1 MSGKACS
8 KCEKNNP
15 NLRERPPLLAS
26 STHHRIPSLST
37 RLSVQPYF
45 NSPSS
50 SKDAQFSTSLLHS
63 PVASLTHKRPL
74 ASFSAFFRRV
84 YLVKPF
90 SSWMWFYLLKKKKAR
105 GVLTVL
111 RLLWKLPANDLQYFY
126 SRYAFPNL
134 YFGCFPTL
142 FWRGGFKKA
151 ASYSTTALV
160 NVPPS
165 NQ

>member
-1 MSGKACS
+1 MTWVQFRAWSEEKKKKITPPPHTHTQSCETSFLVSTNPRGQKHPYKAMSGKACS

-90 SSWMWFYLLKKKKAR
+90 SS
-105 GVLTVL
+105 
-111 RLLWKLPANDLQYFY
+111 
-126 SRYAFPNL
+126 
-134 YFGCFPTL
+134 
-142 FWRGGFKKA
+142 
-151 ASYSTTALV
+151 
-160 NVPPS
+160 
-165 NQ
+165 